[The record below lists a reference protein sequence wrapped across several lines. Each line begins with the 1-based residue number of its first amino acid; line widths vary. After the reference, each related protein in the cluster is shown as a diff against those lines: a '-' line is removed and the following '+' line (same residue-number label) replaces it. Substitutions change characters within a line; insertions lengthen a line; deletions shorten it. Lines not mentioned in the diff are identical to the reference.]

1 LFLERLKKKM
11 RKLLND
17 DMYLISE
24 IADKMN
30 VELPKYP
37 VINVGGAGKTAIQIA
52 TEKTAIQKDFGM
64 RVIHLLVRKVYK
76 AKPEVNNLIANVLEK
91 KVEEV
96 QKMPI
101 TETINI
107 LKNILKEDG
116 VMDFFKSARD

>member
-1 LFLERLKKKM
+1 M

>member
-1 LFLERLKKKM
+1 M

-24 IADKMN
+24 IADKMD
-30 VELPKYP
+30 VDLPKYP
-37 VINVGGAGKTAIQIA
+37 VINIKNESEKTEIQKA
-52 TEKTAIQKDFGM
+52 AEKTAIQKDFGM

-76 AKPEVNNLIANVLEK
+76 AKKEVNNLIANVLEK

-116 VMDFFKSARD
+116 VMDFFKSAKD